1 VVVLGSWLFIGRGF
15 LEFFEQGGLKVN
27 KLWSDI
33 SRRDFMKYCAGAAA
47 VLGLSELE
55 FFEKVSE
62 AMASAGSKPPVIWL
76 EGQDCAG
83 CTVSLAGALNPP
95 AASIILDKLSIRY
108 HETVMAG
115 SGYLAEATLEDTIK
129 QGGYV
134 LCVEGSIPTADDRFC
149 MIGGR
154 PFRQTV
160 LEAAEKAGA
169 IIAVGA
175 CAAYGGIP
183 AAGPTGAVGVQKIV
197 KDKPIIN
204 LPTCPVH
211 TDHLVGSILY
221 FLTTGGVP
229 PLDDKGRPKMYFG
242 ELLHDNCR
250 RRSYFDNEMFL
261 TDWNDPEQKN
271 WCLYK
276 KGCKGPDT
284 YADCAVRRW
293 NDGQNFCIDCG
304 AGCMGCAEP
313 EFYGGMA
320 PLYTAEGERSR
331 NIMAR
336 KKAGL
341 IPPLKS
347 EA

>member
-1 VVVLGSWLFIGRGF
+1 M
-15 LEFFEQGGLKVN
+15 N
-27 KLWSDI
+27 KLLGDI

-55 FFEKVSE
+55 LFEKVSE
-62 AMASAGSKPPVIWL
+62 ALAASSTKPPVVWL

-95 AASIILDKLSIRY
+95 ASSLILDKLSIRY
-108 HETVMAG
+108 HETVMAA
-115 SGYLAEATLEDTIK
+115 SGYLAETAYDETVK
-129 QGGYV
+129 SGGFV
-134 LCVEGSIPTADDRFC
+134 LCVEGSIPTADDRYC

-154 PFRQTV
+154 PIRETV
-160 LEAAEKAGA
+160 EEAAEKAAA

-175 CAAYGGIP
+175 CASYGGIP
-183 AAGPTGAVGVQKIV
+183 AAGPTGAVGVGKIV
-197 KDKPIIN
+197 KNKPIIH

-211 TDHLVGSILY
+211 SDHLVGSILY
-221 FLTTGGVP
+221 FLATGTAP
-229 PLDDKGRPKMYFG
+229 PLDKIGRPKMYFG
-242 ELLHDNCR
+242 ETIHDNCR

-271 WCLYK
+271 WCLYE

-293 NDGQNFCIDCG
+293 NDGQNYCVDCG

-313 EFYGGMA
+313 EFYNGMS
-320 PLYTAEGERSR
+320 PLYTAESERSR
-331 NIMAR
+331 DIMAR

-341 IPPLKS
+341 IPPLKKQ
-347 EA
+347 A